1 MKSDQLKF
9 KARIFKEHM
18 FKAHMF
24 KARTFKVSAFKVRTF
39 LLTLIPLML
48 ITTMGNAQADTDELV
63 GTWERIS
70 GARAITGTMQNK
82 SQIAPVIDGTDGLKS
97 IRIEK
102 QKDGAFYGK
111 AQLMNG
117 DSSMIAGALRNNK
130 KNFVMSGDVGH
141 LSGTIEDQVMDV
153 CFTTILPEINIA
165 ACYVLKKIN

>member
-9 KARIFKEHM
+9 KARMLKTL
-18 FKAHMF
+18 AF
-24 KARTFKVSAFKVRTF
+24 KARAF
-39 LLTLIPLML
+39 LLTLLPLML
-48 ITTMGNAQADTDELV
+48 ITTMGNAQADTAELV

-117 DSSMIAGALRNNK
+117 DTSMIAGALRNNK
-130 KNFVMSGDVGH
+130 KNAHMSWYHSYPPWRRRGG
-141 LSGTIEDQVMDV
+141 MN
-153 CFTTILPEINIA
+153 PA
-165 ACYVLKKIN
+165 APTSHQPSQRE

>member
-1 MKSDQLKF
+1 MKSNQLKF
-9 KARIFKEHM
+9 KAYM
-18 FKAHMF
+18 
-24 KARTFKVSAFKVRTF
+24 FKVRTF
-39 LLTLIPLML
+39 KVPTFKARAFKARAFLLALLPLML
-48 ITTMGNAQADTDELV
+48 ITTTSNAQVDTAELV

-117 DSSMIAGALRNNK
+117 DTSMIAGALRNNK

-141 LSGTIEDQVMDV
+141 LSGSIEDQVMDV